1 MTILNVVISFFNI
14 KNLFDFT
21 QEFTRFVQ
29 SRGVHLSGILE
40 PVQRGLATHAT
51 ACPKCLIFPPL
62 VVTQNHGE
70 NVRLCSVRLRIAV

>member
-51 ACPKCLIFPPL
+51 ACPKCFDISSLGCNSKPGGKRAI
-62 VVTQNHGE
+62 V
-70 NVRLCSVRLRIAV
+70 

>member
-29 SRGVHLSGILE
+29 IRGVHLSGILE
-40 PVQRGLATHAT
+40 PVQRGLTTHAT
-51 ACPKCLIFPPL
+51 ACPKCFDFSSLACISKPW
-62 VVTQNHGE
+62 
-70 NVRLCSVRLRIAV
+70 RKRAIA